1 MEDDHKHGTATIK
14 SHTSSIIFQV
24 QESIGSFAFAFMN
37 LRYTPWGAYGQS
49 KLANLLF
56 AYELD
61 RRCRA
66 KGLSVVAN
74 ALHPGVVNTELFRY
88 PLGSEG
94 S

>member
-1 MEDDHKHGTATIK
+1 
-14 SHTSSIIFQV
+14 
-24 QESIGSFAFAFMN
+24 MN

-88 PLGSEG
+88 PLGIDGLWVAEYPRFDFEYFSLSG
-94 S
+94 